1 MSNIKWVLDPMH
13 SEIVFKIKH
22 LMITTI
28 SGQFKKFNV
37 EAETSTDDFNSATN
51 IAFTADVDS
60 ISTNDNQRDGHLKSA
75 DFFDIEKYPQI
86 AFAAKKYEAD
96 SDGKITGEL
105 TMHGVTKPV
114 TLTVDFGGIVKD
126 HYGQT
131 KAGLTVTGKI
141 SRKEFDLS
149 WGAVTEAGN
158 VILGDEVKI
167 NAEIQLIKKAAQ
179 LIDEKELAETA

>member
-105 TMHGVTKPV
+105 TMHGVTK
-114 TLTVDFGGIVKD
+114 
-126 HYGQT
+126 
-131 KAGLTVTGKI
+131 AGLTVTGKI